1 MKQKKLKLMPSARDN
16 RRYFYMNSDEKS
28 KIEKAIL
35 DYIGILGFSK
45 SAFIFVETP
54 AGVSPEGQK
63 GKLVGSCLRESLED
77 VRASLAFA
85 KIKIQKVSG
94 TIAGLSR

>member
-1 MKQKKLKLMPSARDN
+1 MAQIKLKLKVSAKDK
-16 RRYFYMNSDEKS
+16 RRYFYMNSSDKK
-28 KIEKAIL
+28 KIEKSIL

-45 SAFIFVETP
+45 SAFMFVEID
-54 AGVSPEGQK
+54 
-63 GKLVGSCLRESLED
+63 GKLIGSCLRESLED

-94 TIAGLSR
+94 TIKGLTD

>member
-1 MKQKKLKLMPSARDN
+1 
-16 RRYFYMNSDEKS
+16 MNSEDKG

-35 DYIGILGFSK
+35 DYIGVLGFSK
-45 SAFIFVETP
+45 SAFMFIET
-54 AGVSPEGQK
+54 SS

-85 KIKIQKVSG
+85 RIKIQKVSG

>member
-1 MKQKKLKLMPSARDN
+1 MKQKKLKLKPTARDN
-16 RRYFYMNSDEKS
+16 RRYFYMNSTDKS

-35 DYIGILGFSK
+35 EYIGILGFSK
-45 SAFIFVETP
+45 SAFMFVE
-54 AGVSPEGQK
+54 VED
-63 GKLVGSCLRESLED
+63 KLIGSCLRESLED

-94 TIAGLSR
+94 TIAGLKR

>member
-1 MKQKKLKLMPSARDN
+1 
-16 RRYFYMNSDEKS
+16 MNSDDKG

-45 SAFIFVETP
+45 SAFMFIETP
-54 AGVSPEGQK
+54 TK
-63 GKLVGSCLRESLED
+63 KIIGSCLRESLED

-85 KIKIQKVSG
+85 RIKIQKVSG
-94 TIAGLSR
+94 TIKGLKN

>member
-1 MKQKKLKLMPSARDN
+1 MKQKRLKLIPSARDN

-45 SAFIFVETP
+45 SAFMFIETP
-54 AGVSPEGQK
+54 T

-85 KIKIQKVSG
+85 RIKIQKVSG
-94 TIAGLSR
+94 TIKGLTE

>member
-1 MKQKKLKLMPSARDN
+1 MPTAKDN
-16 RRYFYMNSDEKS
+16 RRYFYMNSDDKG
-28 KIEKAIL
+28 KIEKVIL

-45 SAFIFVETP
+45 SAFMFVET
-54 AGVSPEGQK
+54 SD
-63 GKLVGSCLRESLED
+63 GKLIGSCLRECLED

-94 TIAGLSR
+94 TIKGLSK

>member
-1 MKQKKLKLMPSARDN
+1 MRREEFGKMKKLKLIPTAKDN
-16 RRYFYMNSDEKS
+16 RRYFYMNYEDKG

-45 SAFIFVETP
+45 AAFLFVETP
-54 AGVSPEGQK
+54 T
-63 GKLVGSCLRESLED
+63 GKLVGSCLRESLEE

>member
-1 MKQKKLKLMPSARDN
+1 MKQKKLKLMPSAREN

-45 SAFIFVETP
+45 SAFMFVETP
-54 AGVSPEGQK
+54 N
-63 GKLVGSCLRESLED
+63 GKLIGSCLRESLED
-77 VRASLAFA
+77 VRASLAFTR
-85 KIKIQKVSG
+85 IKIQKVSG
-94 TIAGLSR
+94 TIAGLTR

>member
-1 MKQKKLKLMPSARDN
+1 MKNKKLKLMPSAREN
-16 RRYFYMNSDEKS
+16 RRYFYMNSNDKS

-45 SAFIFVETP
+45 SAFMFLEVKE
-54 AGVSPEGQK
+54 
-63 GKLVGSCLRESLED
+63 KLIGSCLRESLED